1 MNEKEI
7 EKHLNSELK
16 YKEIFMKTE
25 KNILI
30 AFILN
35 FAFSI
40 FECIGGIFTG
50 SVAIVSDAI
59 HDFGDAAGIGISYFL
74 EKKSKKQPDEK
85 YTYGYARY
93 SVIGSVITT
102 FILLFGSVTVIY
114 NAVNKIINPTE
125 INYSGMIVFAVIG
138 VCVNFCAAYFTREGD
153 SLNQKAV
160 NLHMLEDVL
169 GWAVVLIGAI
179 VMRIT
184 DWVFIDPVMS
194 VIVSI
199 FILINAVKNLKE
211 AIDLFL
217 EKAPHGTDVN
227 EIAEHI
233 SEIDGVIGVHHIH
246 IWSMDG
252 QSNYATMHIVTNSD
266 SCSIK
271 EKIRE
276 ELREHGI
283 NHATLELE
291 SENEHCHEEKCSVE
305 HKTSSAHHHHH
316 HH

>member
-1 MNEKEI
+1 
-7 EKHLNSELK
+7 
-16 YKEIFMKTE
+16 MKSE
-25 KNILI
+25 KNIFI

-35 FAFSI
+35 LAFSV
-40 FECIGGIFTG
+40 FEFIGGIFTG

-85 YTYGYARY
+85 HTYGYARY
-93 SVIGSVITT
+93 SVIGSLITT

-114 NAVNKIINPTE
+114 NAINRLINPTE
-125 INYSGMIVFAVIG
+125 INYNGMIIFAVVG
-138 VCVNFCAAYFTREGD
+138 VCVNFCAAYFTRDGD

-179 VMRIT
+179 IMRLT
-184 DWVFIDPVMS
+184 DWSFIDPVMS
-194 VIVSI
+194 VGVSLFI
-199 FILINAVKNLKE
+199 FINAVRNLKE

-217 EKAPHGTDVN
+217 EKTPHGIDIK

-252 QSNYATMHIVTNSD
+252 QSNYATMHVVTNSD
-266 SCSIK
+266 SHKIK
-271 EKIRE
+271 ETIRE
-276 ELREHGI
+276 ELLEHGI

-291 SENEHCHEEKCSVE
+291 TEDERCHEENCSVE
-305 HKTSSAHHHHH
+305 YKISSGHHHHH
-316 HH
+316 H